1 MEKFE
6 NESEKAGTV
15 PQVLQRLRENSLQ
28 HNTFNSFPIIS
39 GGNTFTLR
47 PAMVK
52 DRLNIEMVME
62 YNQQVVLR
70 MVNDEEKVVRM
81 IGWYLLRGTNATAL
95 FDLEKLESGNYRI
108 DVLDE
113 NGNLIHTAS
122 IQKC

>member
-1 MEKFE
+1 MEKIK

-28 HNTFNSFPIIS
+28 QNTLHSFPLIT
-39 GGNTFTLR
+39 GGNTFTVR
-47 PAMVK
+47 PAIVK

-81 IGWYLLRGTNATAL
+81 IGWYLLRGTNATAM
-95 FDLEKLESGNYRI
+95 FDLENLESGHYRI
-108 DVLDE
+108 DVLDAD
-113 NGNLIHTAS
+113 GNRIQMAS